1 MSFERAKLKKKG
13 QNLAGGETPD
23 ADVSITLFIA
33 NQLLG

>member
-13 QNLAGGETPD
+13 QNLGGGETPD
-23 ADVSITLFIA
+23 ADVSVIFFIA